1 MINEFKGKY
10 FFLSNFYSAPV
21 MYEGLLY
28 QNNEAAFQSAKVLDI
43 ERRKQFCNIDPST
56 SKKKGRSVTLRHDW
70 EKVKD
75 KVMEDCV
82 RDKFTR
88 NDDLRQRL
96 LDTGDQE
103 LVEGNTW
110 NDTYWG
116 VYRGRGR
123 NMLGKI
129 LMKVREEL
137 RNESI

>member
-10 FFLSNFYSAPV
+10 FFLSNFYTAQV

-28 QNNEAAFQSAKVLDI
+28 QNNESAFQSAKVIYI
-43 ERRKQFCNIDPST
+43 ERRKQFCNLDPST
-56 SKKKGRSVTLRHDW
+56 AKKKGRNVTLRHDW
-70 EKVKD
+70 EKIKD
-75 KVMEDCV
+75 QVMEDCV
-82 RDKFTR
+82 RDKFAR

-116 VYRGRGR
+116 VCRGRGE

-129 LMKVREEL
+129 LMKIRKEL
-137 RNESI
+137 RDD

>member
-10 FFLSNFYSAPV
+10 FFLSNFYNAPV
-21 MYEGLLY
+21 MYEELLY
-28 QNNEAAFQSAKVLDI
+28 QNNESAFQSAKVLDV
-43 ERRKQFCNIDPST
+43 ERRKQFCELDPST
-56 SKKKGRSVTLRHDW
+56 AKRKGRNVILRHDW
-70 EKVKD
+70 ENVKD
-75 KVMEDCV
+75 NVMEDCV

-88 NDDLRQRL
+88 NEELRQKL
-96 LDTGDQE
+96 LDTGNEE

-116 VYRGRGR
+116 ICRSRGR

-137 RNESI
+137 RNEI